1 MMILHDPKQ
10 DPKPQISPPESWGH
24 LKMDED
30 VAFSVPNFMQHL
42 ALGYWFFIPKFP
54 EVFFKMPRLTMLL

>member
-1 MMILHDPKQ
+1 
-10 DPKPQISPPESWGH
+10 
-24 LKMDED
+24 MDED

-42 ALGYWFFIPKFP
+42 ALGYWCFIPKFP